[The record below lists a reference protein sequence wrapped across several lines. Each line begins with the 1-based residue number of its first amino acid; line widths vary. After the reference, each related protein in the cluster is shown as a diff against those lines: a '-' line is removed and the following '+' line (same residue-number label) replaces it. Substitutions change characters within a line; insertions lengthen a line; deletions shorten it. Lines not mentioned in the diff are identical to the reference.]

1 MQFDMNKTFFENKNM
16 HQLKNY
22 SGTVYGGLGQL
33 LYTYMQAKNLNI
45 SEKLHSVQNLER
57 FEFQIWRELLDE
69 INAQVHSPALGLE
82 IAEYVQPK
90 HLGIIAYITQSCDT
104 LGEALTRYY
113 DFHRLIYD
121 GGPLKIEV
129 QNEFISI
136 GWEVL
141 PIELTTQITDEIA
154 LALLVRF
161 LRLYIQ
167 LDYIQIEQVNFIQ
180 PSPKNTRIYQT
191 FFNAPIKFSQPK
203 VELLLPLKLFSAP
216 CKSPDSTLHQIMMQQ
231 GKELLQKLPEG
242 TQLDERLQQSILKGL
257 QKNNYQI
264 ESIAAQLHM
273 SVRQLQ
279 RYLQQQHTTYQERV
293 QEIRQLL
300 AMQYLQDPHLSLHEI
315 AILLSYSEQSAF
327 QRAFKLWSGL
337 TPRQWRKNHLG
348 KIK

>member
-1 MQFDMNKTFFENKNM
+1 M

-154 LALLVRF
+154 LALLVHF

-180 PSPKNTRIYQT
+180 PPPKNTRIYQT

-216 CKSPDSTLHQIMMQQ
+216 CKSPDTTLHQIMMQQ

-279 RYLQQQHTTYQERV
+279 RYLKQKHTTYQERV

>member
-180 PSPKNTRIYQT
+180 PPPKNTRIYQT

-203 VELLLPLKLFSAP
+203 VELLLPLKLF
-216 CKSPDSTLHQIMMQQ
+216 
-231 GKELLQKLPEG
+231 
-242 TQLDERLQQSILKGL
+242 
-257 QKNNYQI
+257 
-264 ESIAAQLHM
+264 
-273 SVRQLQ
+273 
-279 RYLQQQHTTYQERV
+279 
-293 QEIRQLL
+293 
-300 AMQYLQDPHLSLHEI
+300 
-315 AILLSYSEQSAF
+315 
-327 QRAFKLWSGL
+327 
-337 TPRQWRKNHLG
+337 
-348 KIK
+348 